1 MVSDLREKGANVS
14 VAKPLPNILGHT
26 VTLTQVLLNLISNA
40 LKFIPPGRFPIIR
53 LHAEVEN
60 AYAKLWIAD
69 NGIGIKP
76 EDHGRIFRVFERL
89 TGSDS
94 YPGTGLGLAIVRKG
108 VERMGGQ
115 VGVESS
121 LGEGSRFWV
130 RLKLSPSIPN

>member
-1 MVSDLREKGANVS
+1 VLAHG
-14 VAKPLPNILGHT
+14 

-40 LKFIPPGRFPIIR
+40 LKFVPPGRFPAIKI
-53 LHAEVEN
+53 
-60 AYAKLWIAD
+60 YADTEDSHTRLWIAD

-121 LGEGSRFWV
+121 LGEGSKFWI
-130 RLKLSPSIPN
+130 RLKLSN